1 MATAARVLRFTVLAL
16 AVLWGMSGCSGITSA
31 KPKAEAAV
39 SVFHDQ
45 LNAADFD
52 AIWNSASDKFHD
64 NAPRPKFDK
73 FIQAVRSKL
82 GRVTGTSNAGW
93 RVGNFNFKTTVVLQ
107 QKTTFEHGSGTET
120 FTYVVHG
127 DEVKLEGYNV
137 QSMDL
142 VTL

>member
-16 AVLWGMSGCSGITSA
+16 AVLWGMSGCGGITSA

-45 LNAADFD
+45 LNAADSD
-52 AIWNSASDKFHD
+52 AIWNGATDKFHD
-64 NAPRPKFDK
+64 STPRPKFDK
-73 FIQAVRSKL
+73 FIQAVHSKL

-107 QKTTFEHGSGTET
+107 QKTTFERGSGTET
-120 FTYVVHG
+120 FTYVLYG
-127 DEVKLEGYNV
+127 DDVKLEAYNV